1 MSQSQP
7 KSAPSLAIDLTE
19 FRQGW
24 RILILSLLGIGT
36 SVSVVPLYSFGSLIL
51 PLQEGLGWSREE
63 IQPAIS
69 FLLVATIIAVQISGW
84 LIRRHGLRPVA
95 IISLIALSL
104 SYWLITFITEVW
116 QLYACYT
123 LLAFAGMGT
132 TMVTWTQ
139 LVNLWFDRN
148 RGLALAIILCGT
160 GSAAL
165 ILPPL
170 LNWAIELAGWKAGF
184 WILALLP
191 LLITT
196 PLSIFWI
203 RSDSP
208 ASAVVTRTVGG
219 PLSLVGLSLGET
231 ARSLRFWL
239 CNVALLLSVTAMVGM
254 VTSTIPMLRDKGLS
268 ASDAAMAFSVYGVSL
283 ILGRVVVGYLVD
295 RLWAPGVAFVVL
307 AMPAV
312 GCLMFSVVDTHLH
325 SLMLA
330 SALVG
335 LGAGAEMDIAAFLMA
350 RYFGMRD
357 YSRIFSLHM
366 GFIGLGAALAPL
378 YFNYLFAQSGSYSG
392 LLLHCTISFALGA
405 ALLLLM
411 GRYPDFG
418 RPLAR
423 KEHGEVEHDGMGSLS
438 RSRGQEA

>member
-1 MSQSQP
+1 MSSQHH
-7 KSAPSLAIDLTE
+7 SGPSLAIDLTE

-24 RILILSLLGIGT
+24 RILILALLGIGT
-36 SVSVVPLYSFGSLIL
+36 SVSVVPLYSFGSLVL

-63 IQPAIS
+63 IQPTIS

-84 LIRRHGLRPVA
+84 LIRRYGLRPVA
-95 IISLIALSL
+95 ILSLIALSL
-104 SYWLITFITEVW
+104 AYWLVTFVTEVW

-165 ILPPL
+165 VLPPL
-170 LNWAIELAGWKAGF
+170 LSWVIGLAGWRAGY
-184 WILALLP
+184 WLLALLP
-191 LLITT
+191 LLITM
-196 PLSIFWI
+196 PLSIFWM

-208 ASAVVTRTVGG
+208 VIAAATSAVGG
-219 PLSLVGLSLGET
+219 PPRLVGLSLGET
-231 ARSLRFWL
+231 ARSPRFWL
-239 CNVALLLSVTAMVGM
+239 CNVALLLSVTSMVGM

-268 ASDAAMAFSVYGVSL
+268 AGDAALAFSIYGASL

-378 YFNYLFAQSGSYSG
+378 YFAYLYAQTGSYSG
-392 LLLHCTISFALGA
+392 LLTHCVITFALGSV
-405 ALLLLM
+405 LILTL
-411 GRYPDFG
+411 GRYPKFDQSE
-418 RPLAR
+418 PDQQA
-423 KEHGEVEHDGMGSLS
+423 VEQSGDDMPGLS
-438 RSRGQEA
+438 RSQA

>member
-1 MSQSQP
+1 MSSQHQSG
-7 KSAPSLAIDLTE
+7 PSLAIDLTE

-24 RILILSLLGIGT
+24 RILILALLGIGT
-36 SVSVVPLYSFGSLIL
+36 SVSVVPLYSFGSLVL
-51 PLQEGLGWSREE
+51 PLQEGLGWSREV
-63 IQPAIS
+63 IQPTIA
-69 FLLVATIIAVQISGW
+69 FLLVATVIAVQISGW

-95 IISLIALSL
+95 ILSL
-104 SYWLITFITEVW
+104 LGLSLAYWLVTFVTEVW

-165 ILPPL
+165 VLPPL
-170 LNWAIELAGWKAGF
+170 LSWVIGLAGWKAGY
-184 WILALLP
+184 WLLALMP
-191 LLITT
+191 LLITM
-196 PLSIFWI
+196 PLSIFWM

-208 ASAVVTRTVGG
+208 GIAVDTHAVDG
-219 PLSLVGLSLGET
+219 PSRLVGLSLGEA
-231 ARSLRFWL
+231 ARSPRFWL
-239 CNVALLLSVTAMVGM
+239 CNVALLMSVTAMVGM

-268 ASDAAMAFSVYGVSL
+268 ASDAAFAFSIYGASL
-283 ILGRVVVGYLVD
+283 IFGRVVVGYLVD

-312 GCLMFSVVDTHLH
+312 GCLIFSVVDTHLQ

-378 YFNYLFAQSGSYSG
+378 YFAYLYAQTGSYSG
-392 LLLHCTISFALGA
+392 LLTHCVITFALGSV
-405 ALLLLM
+405 LILTL
-411 GRYPDFG
+411 GRYPKFEQPEPAEQASQ
-418 RPLAR
+418 RPDADLSGLAR
-423 KEHGEVEHDGMGSLS
+423 N
-438 RSRGQEA
+438 QA